1 MDFIGNQKSVA
12 LLQRSIEHGQI
23 NHAYIFSGPEHV
35 GKFTLAKMFALHAI
49 GRTPLSS
56 EVDDFSKD
64 TLFDLLVIA
73 PEIVEKKNISKQ
85 RDIPIE
91 SVREAKKSLSL
102 FPYHGKY
109 KILII
114 EDAHKM
120 NLAAQNALLKV
131 LEEPNETS
139 IIILVT
145 HEVDRI
151 LPTLQSRCQMVNFGL
166 VNDADMQKIFSGD
179 NIVALSAGRPGIAN
193 LISHDKNERAF
204 RAEALSELK
213 KITNGSLNDRFS
225 LAEEFS
231 KDIVKTLDKLNAWVW
246 EIRKNALS
254 CDEHQRN
261 KTYSNIEKIQKSMEM
276 LKRTNANSRLILE
289 TLFMDI

>member
-1 MDFIGNQKSVA
+1 MLFIGNQKSVA
-12 LLQRSIEHGQI
+12 LLQRSIKHDQI

-64 TLFDLLVIA
+64 ALLDLLVIA
-73 PEIVEKKNISKQ
+73 PEIVEKKNVSKQ

-91 SVREAKKSLSL
+91 SIREAKKSLSL

-114 EDAHKM
+114 EDAHRM
-120 NLAAQNALLKV
+120 NMAAQNALLKV

-151 LPTLQSRCQMVNFGL
+151 LLTLQSRSQMINFGL

-179 NIVALSAGRPGIAN
+179 IVALSAGRPGIAN
-193 LISHDKNERAF
+193 LISHDENERAF
-204 RAEALSELK
+204 RAEALNDLK
-213 KITNGSLNDRFS
+213 KVANGSLNDRFL

-231 KDIVKTLDKLNAWVW
+231 KDIVKTLDKLNAWMW
-246 EIRKNALS
+246 EIRKNVIS

-261 KTYSNIEKIQKSMEM
+261 KTYSSIEKIQKSMEM
-276 LKRTNANSRLILE
+276 LKRTNANSRLVLE

>member
-1 MDFIGNQKSVA
+1 MDFIGNQKSIS
-12 LLQRSIEHGQI
+12 LLQRSLEHGQI

-49 GRTPLSS
+49 SGTEMSL
-56 EVDDFSKD
+56 DINDFNKD
-64 TLFDLLVIA
+64 SLLDLILIS
-73 PEIVEKKNISKQ
+73 PEIVEKKGISKQ
-85 RDIPIE
+85 RDISIE
-91 SVREAKKSLSL
+91 LVREVKKSLSL

-114 EDAHKM
+114 EDAHRM
-120 NLAAQNALLKV
+120 NVAAQNALLKV

-151 LPTLQSRCQMVNFGL
+151 LPTLQSRSQVINFGL
-166 VNDADMQKIFSGD
+166 VNDADMQNNFPEDIIS
-179 NIVALSAGRPGIAN
+179 LSAGRPGIAN
-193 LISHDKNERAF
+193 LISYDENERAF
-204 RAEALSELK
+204 RTEAMKDLK
-213 KITNGSLNDRFS
+213 KVASGSLNERFA

-231 KDIVKTLDKLNAWVW
+231 KDIVKTLDKLNVW
-246 EIRKNALS
+246 MWEMRKNALAV
-254 CDEHQRN
+254 DEHKRS
-261 KTYSNIEKIQKSMEM
+261 KIYASMEKIQKSMEI
-276 LKRTNANSRLILE
+276 LKRTNASSRLVLE